1 MVIFLKVIYR
11 LYEIRTERKLTVRD
25 LEQLTGVSKSTI
37 SRIEQ
42 QDMNP
47 SVMTICQIAVALNI
61 SPYELFYIEKQ

>member
-1 MVIFLKVIYR
+1 MKVIYR

>member
-1 MVIFLKVIYR
+1 MIFLKVIYR

-25 LEQLTGVSKSTI
+25 LEQLSGVSKSTI

-47 SVMTICQIAVALNI
+47 SVLTICQIADALNI
-61 SPYELFYIEKQ
+61 SPCELFYIEKQ

>member
-11 LYEIRTERKLTVRD
+11 LYEIRTERKLTIRG

-47 SVMTICQIAVALNI
+47 SVLTICQIADALNI